1 MFMLRKGGKFTE
13 SQIDHHFSEVLRVCI
28 IGAAIFIVVGIVG
41 FPKIG
46 LLAAI
51 LVVCSAKGSFRR
63 FESWS
68 KGKRGET
75 LVAEALKSLSDKYVL
90 LNDLTLPDGKG
101 NVDHLVIAPNG
112 LFVIETKKYSGRVK
126 CEGDQW
132 FVNGRPTNSVSRQAK
147 RNAMAVRNHLGNIFV
162 ERQKKLPFVNAVV
175 VFVEPNGRLNLNQ
188 PTVPVLRSDEL
199 AEFIRNYRAS
209 SQIAQDTIRA
219 IVHHMH
225 HLQRQSGKILRRH
238 EQQTARLLR
247 PRTSYSP

>member
-1 MFMLRKGGKFTE
+1 MFMLRKGGQFTE
-13 SQIDHHFSEVLRVCI
+13 GQIDRHFSEVLRICFK
-28 IGAAIFIVVGIVG
+28 GATIFIVVGIVG

-51 LVVCSAKGSFRR
+51 LMVCSAKGSFRR
-63 FESWS
+63 FENWS
-68 KGKRGET
+68 KGKRGEIV
-75 LVAEALKSLSDKYVL
+75 VAEALKSLSNSYVL

-112 LFVIETKKYSGRVK
+112 LFVIETKNYSGRVK

-132 FVNGRPTNSVSRQAK
+132 FVNGRPSKSVSRQAK
-147 RNAMAVRNHLGNIFV
+147 RNAMAVRNHLGTIFA
-162 ERQKKLPFVNAVV
+162 ERQRQIPFVNAVV

-199 AEFIRNYRAS
+199 AGFIRDYRPS
-209 SQIAQDTIRA
+209 TQIAQDTIRA

-225 HLQRQSGKILRRH
+225 HLQRQSG
-238 EQQTARLLR
+238 EVFR
-247 PRTSYSP
+247 PAQAADR

>member
-1 MFMLRKGGKFTE
+1 MLRKGGKFTE

-63 FESWS
+63 FENWS
-68 KGKRGET
+68 KGKRGEIV
-75 LVAEALKSLSDKYVL
+75 VAEALKSLSNSYVL

-101 NVDHLVIAPNG
+101 NVDHLVVAPNG
-112 LFVIETKKYSGRVK
+112 LFVIETKNYSGRVK

-132 FVNGRPTNSVSRQAK
+132 FVNGRPSKSVSRQAK
-147 RNAMAVRNHLGNIFV
+147 RNAMAVRSHLGTIFA
-162 ERQKKLPFVNAVV
+162 ERQRKIPFVNAVV
-175 VFVEPNGRLNLNQ
+175 VFVEPNGQLNVYQ

-199 AEFIRNYRAS
+199 AAFIRDYRDS
-209 SQIAQDTIRA
+209 TQIAQDTIRA

-225 HLQRQSGKILRRH
+225 HLQRQSGEILRSA
-238 EQQTARLLR
+238 QTANR
-247 PRTSYSP
+247 